1 MTDEHEIINM
11 LILENAQKEAVG
23 HSGLVPDSN
32 LVTNVKDV
40 SNNNRNI
47 QNGLY
52 ILNYN
57 EVQNLSLETPF
68 VIQGN
73 IYNKNDDL
81 ICKGIPIS
89 KELNNLEALDDV
101 YLRGQYKIRPF
112 LEGSLLRFFYYETK
126 WLISTTRKLD
136 AFHSKWGSLSSF
148 GELFTLY
155 LKAEFNVSL
164 DHFFQTL
171 DKNLNYYF
179 LFTSES
185 VFYVHP
191 STKSLLRLLFVLDKQ
206 HNLFEYQTVLEEG
219 KQFHVLGQPTNTNME
234 VNELSKAPLEN
245 IENKVA
251 KPLKIPL
258 LEHCSYA
265 EAREAFIR
273 GEYLGLVLEN
283 EFERYTLFAANYLIK
298 KKLYGN
304 QRFLG
309 QRILEVIPDEDLTQ
323 EYAKSFPQAAQ
334 YIKIVKNVISKFCK
348 KVHRTYVTR
357 YIQRKF
363 VEVEPA
369 VNYFVKLVHQN
380 FKVQKVPTY
389 LNNVIELFNSQS
401 LESQFILLR
410 KYLPSE
416 IGGK

>member
-1 MTDEHEIINM
+1 MTDEHEIINQ
-11 LILENAQKEAVG
+11 LTLDNAQNQIYNNQD
-23 HSGLVPDSN
+23 GLLDNN
-32 LVTNVKDV
+32 LVINAGNLSENNVK
-40 SNNNRNI
+40 NN
-47 QNGLY
+47 LY

-73 IYNKNDDL
+73 IYSQNDDL
-81 ICKGIPIS
+81 VCKGIPIS
-89 KELNNLEALDDV
+89 KELNDIESLDNLFLKGG
-101 YLRGQYKIRPF
+101 YNIRPF
-112 LEGSLLRFFYYETK
+112 LEGSLLRVFYHETK
-126 WLISTTRKLD
+126 WLIATTRKLN

-155 LKAEFNVSL
+155 LKTEYHVTL
-164 DHFFQTL
+164 KDFFQSL

-206 HNLFEYQTVLEEG
+206 HNLFQYQRVLD
-219 KQFHVLGQPTNTNME
+219 
-234 VNELSKAPLEN
+234 
-245 IENKVA
+245 ENKYFHILA
-251 KPLKIPL
+251 KPRSSELEIGEAGTLKIPV
-258 LEHCSYA
+258 LEYFSYS
-265 EAREAFIR
+265 EAREAFLR

-283 EFERYTLFAANYLIK
+283 EFERYTLFTTNYLTK
-298 KKLYGN
+298 KKLYGV

-309 QRILEVIPDEDLTQ
+309 QRILEVIPDEKLTQ
-323 EYAKSFPQAAQ
+323 EYEESFPQASQ
-334 YIKIVKNVISKFCK
+334 YIKVVKNEISKFCK

-380 FKVQKVPTY
+380 FKVKKVPTF

-401 LESQFILLR
+401 LESKFILLR
-410 KYLPSE
+410 KYLPTE